1 MLTLMSILM
10 LTLFSILTSLA
21 SASALVTY
29 PITDAGKFLFEGRY
43 LRNGTSSVSFDT
55 PLSQVRFQVENASFV
70 GLNLDAQNTGGA
82 RLGVYFNTNIS
93 SATGLTDPN
102 PSGMA
107 VPNLKVVTLVTSPH
121 QTLYTIVGGDMVK
134 GLTVEYTV
142 QLLSEWEMMGDK
154 SPSTLLS
161 LLSLTTD
168 GNVLPAPPRRTRRLL
183 ILGDSLSSG
192 VGCGGTTVNG
202 ACGAGVAQDD
212 ASTTWGANLCT
223 ALGAECEI
231 VAASGITITADTTY
245 NLPLVF
251 PWALGSMAN
260 FVPQDRVKWDFP
272 AVDAVLMELGEND
285 CHKFNCT
292 LDSDLDKLAEGYDAF
307 VKVVV
312 DAYGGS
318 LALPIFLSIVNHEA
332 GQSAAM
338 LKVIPRLTS
347 EGFTRVSFLNATT
360 PGSVNGTN
368 IDNGC
373 AGHPSAAQN
382 VIAAGI
388 AAPIVRKVLGW

>member
-1 MLTLMSILM
+1 MLS
-10 LTLFSILTSLA
+10 FSAFFCALTSLA
-21 SASALVTY
+21 SASGLALTTY
-29 PITDAGKFLFEGRY
+29 PITDEGRFLFEGRY
-43 LRNGTSSVSFDT
+43 LRNTTTSVSFDT
-55 PLSQVRFQVENASFV
+55 PLSQVRFRVSNATFV
-70 GLNLDAQNTGGA
+70 GLSVDAQNTGGS
-82 RLGVYFNTNIS
+82 RLGVYYNTNMSVAAI
-93 SATGLTDPN
+93 ADPT
-102 PSGMA
+102 PSGLE
-107 VPNLKVVTLVTSPH
+107 VPNLRVATLVTSPH
-121 QTLYTIVGGDMVK
+121 QTLYTLASGDMVK
-134 GLTVEYTV
+134 GVTVEYTV

-154 SPSTLLS
+154 SPAQLLS

-168 GNVLPAPPRRTRRLL
+168 GAVLQAPPRRTRRLV

-192 VGCGGTTVNG
+192 VGCGGTTTNG

-212 ASTTWGANLCT
+212 ASATWGANLCS

-231 VAASGITITADTTY
+231 LAASGITIAADPGY

-251 PWALGSMAN
+251 PWALGSMTSFA
-260 FVPQDRVKWDFP
+260 PQDRVKWGFP
-272 AVDAVLMELGEND
+272 AADAVLLELGEND
-285 CHKFNCT
+285 CHKFNCS
-292 LDSDLDKLAEGYDAF
+292 LGSDVDKLVDAYDAF
-307 VKVVV
+307 VRVVV
-312 DAYGGS
+312 EAYGGR
-318 LALPIFLSIVNHEA
+318 LTLPVFLSIVNHEA

-338 LKVIPRLTS
+338 LKVIPRLAS
-347 EGFTRVSFLNATT
+347 EGYTRVSFLNATT